1 MISGR
6 TILNYS
12 ATFPAVPVVALTAT
26 ASKKDVINIKRS
38 LNMRNPVEVIASP
51 NRPNIFYEKV
61 FRKGEDI
68 EVFEA
73 ILHPITILYLPPKW
87 CGFAY
92 KFFGRELGKEQYYP
106 LNSAAKPENRLFA
119 QFHAPQT
126 IAMKEQILTELSSQT
141 STVRVIFAT
150 VAMGT
155 GVDIPSIRKI
165 IHVGPP
171 CTVREYFQETGRA
184 GRDRKQSTAP

>member
-73 ILHPITILYLPPKW
+73 ILHPITILYLPPRW

-92 KFFGRELGKEQYYP
+92 KFFGRVEEK
-106 LNSAAKPENRLFA
+106 NS
-119 QFHAPQT
+119 T
-126 IAMKEQILTELSSQT
+126 IL
-141 STVRVIFAT
+141 
-150 VAMGT
+150 
-155 GVDIPSIRKI
+155 
-165 IHVGPP
+165 
-171 CTVREYFQETGRA
+171 
-184 GRDRKQSTAP
+184 